1 MRVRIGKRASLRRVL
16 GAGSTQKQSF
26 LPAEWHAQRASWV
39 RLPVIHRT
47 RLTRIA
53 PAREPTEDACRSFA
67 GRREKPQE
75 YASSFLV
82 ADAPHPHAGP
92 AGKGHSSSRLPIF
105 RMRGRIGEPLET
117 ALVCEIGIHTII
129 IIFSL
134 NSSNQ
139 HLKKNLYQV
148 KNYAG
153 PNQTSDRLNPIEPT
167 KKYRGGPIW
176 PLRSLTSLR
185 ARGRV
190 RGGPVSIDKEEKK
203 AVPSRTLCGG
213 PFRRGRDGRGSAA
226 VGRRA
231 VESLRVGPARVG
243 PT

>member
-1 MRVRIGKRASLRRVL
+1 MRVRIGKRASLRRGL

-117 ALVCEIGIHTII
+117 AL
-129 IIFSL
+129 
-134 NSSNQ
+134 
-139 HLKKNLYQV
+139 
-148 KNYAG
+148 
-153 PNQTSDRLNPIEPT
+153 PT
-167 KKYRGGPIW
+167 
-176 PLRSLTSLR
+176 
-185 ARGRV
+185 
-190 RGGPVSIDKEEKK
+190 
-203 AVPSRTLCGG
+203 
-213 PFRRGRDGRGSAA
+213 GSAKPPGSGTGIPVRFGRKP
-226 VGRRA
+226 VGT
-231 VESLRVGPARVG
+231 GQIQI
-243 PT
+243 